1 MKKRSQE
8 QPTSDSSIDSLEESR
23 ARLRS
28 MQQLVCHLL
37 SRNHQLR
44 MELSDSSKA
53 VWAMASIRNLA
64 IACTRGCFILD
75 THALVLLAFI
85 KSDCE
90 PI

>member
-23 ARLRS
+23 AKLRS

-37 SRNHQLR
+37 SRNQQLR

-53 VWAMASIRNLA
+53 SV
-64 IACTRGCFILD
+64 
-75 THALVLLAFI
+75 
-85 KSDCE
+85 SDRHH
-90 PI
+90 